1 MVGKLK
7 SKKKILIIA
16 GSVVA
21 VAVIILVLM
30 LTVFK
35 KDNSYQGLGNADGS
49 NGEPKNNENSTNLSN
64 EVEFKEEEL
73 KTIILTD
80 EDIENGEN
88 VVFDAIDTNIERMKE
103 AIERS
108 QLLSE
113 KIKELRSLFEDENIP
128 LKDLKTLKI
137 ELKETDEI
145 LPITKKKDN
154 KNETNKEDE

>member
-1 MVGKLK
+1 MTIKDRIKKL
-7 SKKKILIIA
+7 
-16 GSVVA
+16 GP
-21 VAVIILVLM
+21 
-30 LTVFK
+30 
-35 KDNSYQGLGNADGS
+35 Y
-49 NGEPKNNENSTNLSN
+49 
-64 EVEFKEEEL
+64 FKEMQIVTIDNKQVIYVIVAFPNNWVIADDLEE
-73 KTIILTD
+73 KYNITIS
-80 EDIENGEN
+80 EGEYRGEYYFCSDIDNGEN

-137 ELKETDEI
+137 ELEETTEI